1 MKVAAFSIHF
11 AVVVSAHAPAQTTR
25 PVTQPA
31 TQPTTQPVTMQRAA
45 RLGSHDYVLHLPGI
59 GGLLRID
66 FLLTGGLREAGV
78 DGQID
83 VYDWTAPNPG
93 LIALGAFD
101 RNHEEARKV
110 ARVIRDRLRDDPQ
123 ARITIT
129 SHSGGAG
136 IAVWA
141 LEELPDDVHIDTLL
155 MLAPALSPRY
165 DLSRALRHVDRAY
178 AFVSAHDP
186 ILGAGTR
193 GFGTIDRVRTEA
205 AGRVGF
211 VMPEDAADPAQ
222 YAKLKTFSYDPAWMR
237 YGNIGDHIGPM
248 MRPFARRVLGPLL
261 LTGTLPTVTTQPT
274 TQPASR

>member
-1 MKVAAFSIHF
+1 
-11 AVVVSAHAPAQTTR
+11 
-25 PVTQPA
+25 
-31 TQPTTQPVTMQRAA
+31 MQRAA
-45 RLGSHDYVLHLPGI
+45 RPGSHGYVLHLPGI

-83 VYDWTAPNPG
+83 VYDWTAGTPG
-93 LIALGAFD
+93 LLALGAFD
-101 RNHEEARKV
+101 RNHAEARRV
-110 ARVIRDRLRDDPQ
+110 ARIIQERVRDDPH

-178 AFVSAHDP
+178 AFASAHDP
-186 ILGAGTR
+186 ILGPGTR
-193 GFGTIDRVRTEA
+193 SFGTIDRVRTEA

-211 VMPEDAADPAQ
+211 AIPDDAADPAQ
-222 YAKLKTFSYDPAWMR
+222 YAKLNSYPYDPAWMR
-237 YGNIGDHIGPM
+237 LGNIGDHIGPM
-248 MRPFARRVLGPLL
+248 MRPFARRILGPLL
-261 LTGTLPTVTTQPT
+261 LTGTLPTLT
-274 TQPASR
+274 TQPATQPAPR